1 MHPAPTGFRPMRRR
15 LQFFALVLVLAGCSQ
30 ADELPAETRAC
41 AARLYP
47 NYNAKDF
54 EQCVAVCIAC
64 KNGVMTTCS
73 TACKLKGAQ

>member
-1 MHPAPTGFRPMRRR
+1 MRRR
-15 LQFFALVLVLAGCSQ
+15 LQFFALLLVLAGCSQ
-30 ADELPAETRAC
+30 ADETPAETKAC
-41 AARLYP
+41 AARLYA

-73 TACKLKGAQ
+73 TACRLNGAR

>member
-1 MHPAPTGFRPMRRR
+1 MHSATTALRPMRR
-15 LQFFALVLVLAGCSQ
+15 LFQFLALLLVLAGCSQ
-30 ADELPAETRAC
+30 ADELPAEAKAC
-41 AARLYP
+41 AARLYS

-73 TACKLKGAQ
+73 TACRLKGAQ